1 MSLESDVFSLIYSDF
16 GAVGVEQLT
25 SQFGLWVRNSLIHL
39 WAGYVGYHQWHY
51 HPVLQA
57 VMLSIF
63 IAYCL
68 LQVVQLWTPGDFTL
82 VALDSAW
89 DIVSVAIGI
98 TWAWA
103 DAMRGVPK

>member
-1 MSLESDVFSLIYSDF
+1 MSWENDIFSLMYSDF
-16 GAVGVEQLT
+16 GAVGVEELT
-25 SQFGLWVRNSLIHL
+25 SQFGLWVRNSIIHL
-39 WAGYVGYHQWHY
+39 WAGYVGFHQWFY
-51 HPVLQA
+51 HPDLRGTLQA
-57 VMLSIF
+57 VL

-89 DIVSVAIGI
+89 DIVAVAIGI
-98 TWAWA
+98 SWAWS